1 MSCRR
6 HAALR
11 QILKCRLSSMKAVLL
26 AGGLG
31 TRMREETEFRPKP
44 MVTIGGRPILW
55 HIMRTYAIHN
65 VNKYVVLTGYKGDS
79 IREYFHDFAAR
90 NMDFTV
96 VLGENPTMK
105 KHGAMVEEGWE
116 VTVLDT
122 GQDTMTGGRIFR
134 ARDHIGKDTFMCTY
148 GDGVSDV
155 NITDL
160 LDFHKSHGK
169 IATMTSVKPVSRFG
183 VIDISEEN
191 QVERFHE
198 KPQTESWV
206 NAGYFVFN
214 SEIFDY
220 LEPNSILEQE
230 PLDRLSAENELMAFK
245 HEGFW
250 QPMDTFRES
259 TMLNEMWNQGKAPWK
274 KW

>member
-1 MSCRR
+1 
-6 HAALR
+6 
-11 QILKCRLSSMKAVLL
+11 MKTVLL

-55 HIMRTYAIHN
+55 HIMRIYALHD
-65 VNKYVVLTGYKGDS
+65 VSKFVVLTGYKGES
-79 IREYFHDFAAR
+79 IREYFNDFAAI

-96 VLGENPTMK
+96 VLGENPIIK
-105 KHGAMVEEGWE
+105 KHGKMVEEGWE
-116 VTVLDT
+116 VTVVDT
-122 GQDTMTGGRIFR
+122 GQDTMTGGRIYK
-134 ARDHIGKDTFMCTY
+134 ARDHIGKETFMCTY
-148 GDGVSDV
+148 GDGVAD
-155 NITDL
+155 IDIRAL
-160 LDFHKSHGK
+160 YEFHRSHGK

-183 VIDISEEN
+183 VVDITASH
-191 QVERFHE
+191 QVEGFHE

-214 SEIFDY
+214 SEIFNY
-220 LEPNSILEQE
+220 LDPNCVLEQE
-230 PLDRLSAENELMAFK
+230 PLNRLAADNELMAYK

-259 TMLNEMWNQGKAPWK
+259 TILNQMWSEGKAPWK

>member
-1 MSCRR
+1 
-6 HAALR
+6 
-11 QILKCRLSSMKAVLL
+11 MKSVLL

-55 HIMRTYAIHN
+55 HIMRSYSVHN
-65 VNKYVVLTGYKGDS
+65 ISEFVILTGYKGEV
-79 IREYFHDFAAR
+79 IREYFHDFAAL

-96 VLGENPTMK
+96 VLGESPK
-105 KHGAMVEEGWE
+105 FQKHGTMDEEGWK
-116 VTVLDT
+116 VTVVDT
-122 GQDTMTGGRIFR
+122 GQSTMTGGRIFK
-134 ARDHIGKDTFMCTY
+134 ARDHIGKQTFMCTY

-155 NITDL
+155 DISKL
-160 LDFHKSHGK
+160 LNFHKSHGK

-183 VIDISEEN
+183 VTDISISGL
-191 QVERFHE
+191 VEGFHE

-206 NAGYFVFN
+206 NAGYFIFEP
-214 SEIFDY
+214 EIFNY
-220 LEPNSILEQE
+220 LDPECILEQA
-230 PLDRLSAENELMAFK
+230 PLNNLAKDGQLMAYK

-250 QPMDTFRES
+250 QPMDTYRES
-259 TMLNEMWNQGKAPWK
+259 QILNQLWDEGQAPWK

>member
-1 MSCRR
+1 
-6 HAALR
+6 
-11 QILKCRLSSMKAVLL
+11 MKTVLL

-55 HIMRTYAIHN
+55 HIMRTYAQHDIS
-65 VNKYVVLTGYKGDS
+65 KFVVLTGYKS
-79 IREYFHDFAAR
+79 EIIREYFYDFAAK

-96 VLGENPTMK
+96 VLGENPTIK
-105 KHGAMVEEGWE
+105 KHGSMVEEGWE

-122 GQDTMTGGRIFR
+122 GQETMTGGRIYR

-148 GDGVSDV
+148 GDGVSD
-155 NITDL
+155 IDISAL
-160 LDFHKSHGK
+160 YRFHKSHGK

-183 VIDISEEN
+183 VVDIS
-191 QVERFHE
+191 QDQLVEGFHE

-206 NAGYFVFN
+206 NAGYFVFD
-214 SEIFDY
+214 SEIFNY
-220 LEPNSILEQE
+220 LEPDSVLEQE
-230 PLDRLSAENELMAFK
+230 PLNQLSKDNQLMAYK

-250 QPMDTFRES
+250 QPMDTYRES
-259 TMLNEMWNQGKAPWK
+259 TILNQMWNEGKAPWK
-274 KW
+274 KWK